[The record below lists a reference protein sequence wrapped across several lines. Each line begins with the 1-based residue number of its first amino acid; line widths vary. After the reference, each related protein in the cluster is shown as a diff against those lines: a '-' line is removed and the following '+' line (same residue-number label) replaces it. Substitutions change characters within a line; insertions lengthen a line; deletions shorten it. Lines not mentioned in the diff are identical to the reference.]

1 MLDLLTPSSTLQLTI
16 LGSSSPLILGGEDG
30 SESPVPSQS
39 QAFSLACGEVGAR
52 EGTQQIGLNQEKIR

>member
-30 SESPVPSQS
+30 SKSPVPSQS
-39 QAFSLACGEVGAR
+39 QAFSLGCEEVSAR